1 MNFQNVVPL
10 YRQRETVTSDMLASN
25 SRQGAQW
32 LETTPKAT
40 PDNAESRSGLCRKPL
55 RTMPNAAPDNVE
67 SNSPRHETLINH

>member
-10 YRQRETVTSDMLASN
+10 YRQRGTVTSDMLASN

-40 PDNAESRSGLCRKPL
+40 PDNAEYGSGQCRMRL
-55 RTMPNAAPDNVE
+55 RTTSKVTTRDMK
-67 SNSPRHETLINH
+67 H